1 MQSYKWHLAYIGIAC
16 IGHTIDFIILLLA
29 PEVVPL
35 SVFVVLLVFVLLMVF
50 GFAELHAAT
59 RVVMPT
65 HRQAGF
71 EFTFWVVYKIWWHV
85 CLDFSVFLN
94 AM

>member
-1 MQSYKWHLAYIGIAC
+1 MASGIYRHRLHRSHHRFHYLASCTGSGSSQY
-16 IGHTIDFIILLLA
+16 FL
-29 PEVVPL
+29 
-35 SVFVVLLVFVLLMVF
+35 VVLLVFVLLMVF